1 MTTSR
6 PKLRTGAKM
15 SAAEFLDLPDIDEY
29 RWLELDDGELYFM
42 PRPRRIHLFVSS
54 RLTNFFENHLESF
67 DEPPAEVYSEL
78 VIIISQE
85 TGRILIP
92 DLSVFLRQPDDESDI
107 SAAGRIPD
115 IVIEILSTDRNRDLV
130 RKRQLYAE
138 AGVRE
143 YWIFDP
149 VNDTVLPLELRDGEY
164 VERTTL
170 TAADT
175 LTTPLL
181 PGLSIPLADIFHHRR
196 RPPRD
201 E

>member
-1 MTTSR
+1 MTTSK
-6 PKLRTGAKM
+6 PKLRTGTRM
-15 SAAEFLDLPDIDEY
+15 SVDEFLDLPEIDEY

-42 PRPRRIHLFVSS
+42 PRPRRAHQFLKDTLITQFRILFDS
-54 RLTNFFENHLESF
+54 LI
-67 DEPPAEVYSEL
+67 EPPAEVYTEL
-78 VIIISQE
+78 VIIISRE
-85 TGRILIP
+85 SGRVLIP
-92 DLSVFLRQPDDESDI
+92 DLSVFLRPPGDESDV
-107 SAAGRIPD
+107 SAAGNIPD
-115 IVIEILSTDRNRDLV
+115 IVIEILSSDRNRDLV

-149 VNDTVLPLELRDGEY
+149 VNDTVLPLELQNGEY
-164 VERTTL
+164 ADRPLL

-181 PGLSIPLADIFHHRR
+181 PGLSIPLADLFNHRQR
-196 RPPRD
+196 PRD